1 MPFDNRSNLKRRSKD
16 DIKYKAGDY
25 TYLYIHIC
33 SCICIC
39 RMHMSEVT
47 YIGGVR
53 MMSNIR
59 PEIAQV
65 YTPAETVIHKDFIL
79 ISPTKKGK

>member
-1 MPFDNRSNLKRRSKD
+1 MHGCMSTH
-16 DIKYKAGDY
+16 IY
-25 TYLYIHIC
+25 TLYMHVYMYTHIHTYVY
-33 SCICIC
+33 
-39 RMHMSEVT
+39 EVT

-53 MMSNIR
+53 MISNIR